1 MKLNAT
7 ARKTFFI
14 DRNSFQAL
22 DCLANMNPF
31 VSALRRFYECAKTF
45 LLVRFIAVQRLNF
58 MGKILSLALALS
70 IISYT
75 TPLSLLAA
83 PEVVIGYANISARVS
98 PLWIAQ
104 ETRVA
109 LSITFTAPMA

>member
-1 MKLNAT
+1 M
-7 ARKTFFI
+7 
-14 DRNSFQAL
+14 
-22 DCLANMNPF
+22 
-31 VSALRRFYECAKTF
+31 SAPKRFRS
-45 LLVRFIAVQRLNF
+45 LGFIAVRRVNF

-104 ETRVA
+104 RPA
-109 LSITFTAPMA
+109 LDEAAKCGGRRTQGGKLDRWKAHSTA

>member
-1 MKLNAT
+1 MSAPK
-7 ARKTFFI
+7 
-14 DRNSFQAL
+14 
-22 DCLANMNPF
+22 PF
-31 VSALRRFYECAKTF
+31 RSLG
-45 LLVRFIAVQRLNF
+45 FIAVRRVNF
-58 MGKILSLALALS
+58 MGKILSLTLALS

-104 ETRVA
+104 RPA
-109 LSITFTAPMA
+109 LDEAAKCGGRRTQGGKLDRWKAHSTA